1 MPSGELCGWVRM
13 EDAVTVTGTSLSTI
27 LLAGA
32 QAGAVTPGGWS
43 LRTALGDHP
52 LEMNPILDQAWEATP
67 FVAPETA
74 TQP

>member
-1 MPSGELCGWVRM
+1 MDRRTTGEVDHAEVERP
-13 EDAVTVTGTSLSTI
+13 
-27 LLAGA
+27 AGA
-32 QAGAVTPGGWS
+32 QAGAVTPGGGWS

-67 FVAPETA
+67 LGQPEAP